1 MASGIFDT
9 HPTLTAILG
18 HLGEMLPYCIWRFD
32 HRVTKR
38 PREIPARSDVHR
50 VPAVE
55 LLRDDERQFP
65 HADARQCAIAELG
78 VDRVLFSVDYP
89 FEEVVDAAT
98 WFDNAEISEADRL
111 KIGRT
116 NAATLFKI
124 V

>member
-1 MASGIFDT
+1 MASGVFDA
-9 HPTLTAILG
+9 HPKLTMILG
-18 HLGEMLPYCIWRFD
+18 HLGEGLPYHIWRFD

-38 PREIPARSDVHR
+38 PRDIPAKRVFADYLRSNFYVTTSGNFHTSTL
-50 VPAVE
+50 A
-55 LLRDDERQFP
+55 
-65 HADARQCAIAELG
+65 CAIAEMG

-98 WFDNAEISEADRL
+98 WFDHAEISEADRQ

-124 V
+124 T